1 MIQKKK
7 IYLLIFFFI
16 IFSSYNLNE
25 KNFSFSVVFPIKKVV
40 IENTVGV
47 DLVKLKSDLN
57 FLINTSLLF
66 LKEKNITKVI
76 DRYDFISGIQIKKNY
91 PNILKILVYEKK
103 PVAIEIQGKL
113 FFYITKNGEKI
124 TYSKLNVYEKLPII
138 FGNHK
143 NFNIF
148 FKDLEEINFQINDIK
163 AFYYFDVGRWDIELK
178 NGTTIRLPKKNY
190 RDILLKVN
198 TILNDTSFSKYK
210 IFDYRIKN
218 QLILK

>member
-47 DLVKLKSDLN
+47 DLIKLKSDLN

>member
-47 DLVKLKSDLN
+47 DLIKLKSDLN

-218 QLILK
+218 QLILQ

>member
-1 MIQKKK
+1 
-7 IYLLIFFFI
+7 
-16 IFSSYNLNE
+16 
-25 KNFSFSVVFPIKKVV
+25 
-40 IENTVGV
+40 VGV

-218 QLILK
+218 QLILQ